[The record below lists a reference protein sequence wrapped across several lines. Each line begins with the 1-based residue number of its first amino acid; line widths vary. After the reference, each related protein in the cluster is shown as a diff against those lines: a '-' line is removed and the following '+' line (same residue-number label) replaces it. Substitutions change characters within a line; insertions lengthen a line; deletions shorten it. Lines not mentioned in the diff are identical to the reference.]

1 MFALFIRICVVAIIG
16 AGTVF
21 LISTAHA
28 TDSVE
33 SLAADPE
40 RLRDVQKRCSQDRAG
55 TGDALCKMASEA
67 RRKRFM
73 GSGRTPY
80 TPHPVE
86 MFPSL
91 KEGSSPHGEA
101 ARPQPATP
109 SKK

>member
-1 MFALFIRICVVAIIG
+1 MIGLFARLCVVASIG
-16 AGTVF
+16 AGALL
-21 LISTAHA
+21 LISSAHA
-28 TDSVE
+28 TDTVD

-40 RLRDVQKRCSQDRAG
+40 RLRDLQKRCSQDWAG

-91 KEGSSPHGEA
+91 KEGTSPQRDTA
-101 ARPQPATP
+101 KPQPTKPNA
-109 SKK
+109 K